1 MINALTKYQPLDVE
15 KAKPIY
21 NAEDEAVY
29 IGSTMH
35 HPYEDDKFILLSN
48 PMTDD
53 ATFIEFKKSDLRYAE
68 ESSSI
73 TTENGESLKIM
84 KVHMKVGGVGIRYEP
99 FIIAKAINLKY

>member
-53 ATFIEFKKSDLRYAE
+53 ATFIEFKNQTCSTPK
-68 ESSSI
+68 
-73 TTENGESLKIM
+73 
-84 KVHMKVGGVGIRYEP
+84 KVPQSQRRT
-99 FIIAKAINLKY
+99 AKASKL